1 MATEQQS
8 TDQFTARQSADTANV
23 DTADTADAT
32 GTADVVDTVN
42 VGSAVTVAD
51 PAGSGISADIDSDAL
66 GTPGTSD
73 ALGTQI
79 GPGHRPVRRTDP
91 SASHPRVPSMAER
104 ERSEWHK
111 SRWIAFI
118 VALLV
123 AIIVPY
129 WAGRQLAMTGTQTVV
144 DAVSPIDPRG
154 AALIAWVVTSMTFM
168 TLGMAVMETRKV
180 IWRVLFILLLAVE
193 QLISGVGLLRLNFW
207 YSTYVVYG
215 DAAAPINAANLGIL
229 ASAIGLAVFAVLY
242 VGLLV
247 LIRKDSPLN
256 VLTRSWSA
264 LAIFFV
270 IELVA
275 LAVVLFGGLVTTV

>member
-8 TDQFTARQSADTANV
+8 TAQQSADSMET
-23 DTADTADAT
+23 
-32 GTADVVDTVN
+32 
-42 VGSAVTVAD
+42 D
-51 PAGSGISADIDSDAL
+51 PATTNSPTTDPATTDPD
-66 GTPGTSD
+66 
-73 ALGTQI
+73 TQI
-79 GPGHRPVRRTDP
+79 GPGHRPVKRTDP
-91 SASHPRVPSMAER
+91 RASHPRALSMAER
-104 ERSEWHK
+104 ERKEWHK
-111 SRWIAFI
+111 GRWIVFI
-118 VALLV
+118 VSLLV

-129 WAGRQLAMTGTQTVV
+129 WVGRYMAMNGTQTVV
-144 DAVSPIDPRG
+144 DAISPIDPRG
-154 AALIAWVVTSMTFM
+154 AALISWVVTSMTFM

-180 IWRVLFILLLAVE
+180 IWRVLFILSLAVE
-193 QLISGVGLLRLNFW
+193 QLIAGVCLLRFNFW

-215 DAAAPINAANLGIL
+215 NASPPINAANLGIL

-270 IELVA
+270 IELAA
-275 LAVVLFGGLVTTV
+275 LAVVMFGGLVTAV

>member
-8 TDQFTARQSADTANV
+8 TDQFTARQSADTV
-23 DTADTADAT
+23 DVART
-32 GTADVVDTVN
+32 VDTVN
-42 VGSAVTVAD
+42 TVNTVDTVGTAAAESNTAAAD
-51 PAGSGISADIDSDAL
+51 PVGADISADIDPNSPD
-66 GTPGTSD
+66 
-73 ALGTQI
+73 TQI

-91 SASHPRVPSMAER
+91 NASHPRSLSMAER

-111 SRWIAFI
+111 GRWIMFI
-118 VALLV
+118 VALLA

-129 WAGRQLAMTGTQTVV
+129 WAGRQLAMAGTQTVV

>member
-8 TDQFTARQSADTANV
+8 TAQQSADSMET
-23 DTADTADAT
+23 
-32 GTADVVDTVN
+32 
-42 VGSAVTVAD
+42 D
-51 PAGSGISADIDSDAL
+51 PATTNSTMTDPATTDPD
-66 GTPGTSD
+66 
-73 ALGTQI
+73 TQI
-79 GPGHRPVRRTDP
+79 GPGHRPVKRTDP
-91 SASHPRVPSMAER
+91 RASHPRALSMAER
-104 ERSEWHK
+104 ERNEWHK
-111 SRWIAFI
+111 GRWIVFI
-118 VALLV
+118 TALLV

-129 WAGRQLAMTGTQTVV
+129 WVGRYMAMNGTQTVV
-144 DAVSPIDPRG
+144 DAISPIDPRG
-154 AALIAWVVTSMTFM
+154 AALISWVVTSMTFM

-180 IWRVLFILLLAVE
+180 IWRVLFILSLAVE
-193 QLISGVGLLRLNFW
+193 QLIAGVCLLRFNFW

-215 DAAAPINAANLGIL
+215 NAAPPINAANLGIL

-270 IELVA
+270 IELAA
-275 LAVVLFGGLVTTV
+275 LAVVMFGGLVTAV